1 MNTIITESKRMQ
13 NTYNFDCVIDRSGT
27 DAIKLVGLDHVFG
40 RHDLTP
46 LWIADLDFAVC
57 PEITKA
63 LQHRLQ
69 HPVLGY
75 SEPNDSYWQSIINW
89 ELHRHNFALS
99 REELCFVPGVVK
111 GIALCVNYFTQKGDA
126 VVIMPPVYTPFR
138 TVVEGNKR
146 RVVENPLRF
155 ENGNYSIDL
164 ENLEHVVTTEKP
176 KLLIL
181 CNPHNPIGL
190 QWDAETM
197 AAVASIC
204 RKGGVTV
211 VSDEIHGDLMLGGR
225 KHIPFLATGDDAK
238 AVGIML
244 AAPSK
249 TFNIPGLVSS
259 WMAIKN
265 PELRKPFYEWLEANE
280 FSAPVMISTIGA
292 EAAYNNGEAWLDQML
307 QYVEGNI
314 DFVLDYIDR
323 NIPGLKAIRP
333 EASFLVWLDF
343 RELHMCQ
350 SQIMDLLLDKAHIA
364 LNDGTMFG
372 TQGAGFARLNVGT
385 PRCVLAAALESL
397 KTAVEAVCPD
407 K

>member
-1 MNTIITESKRMQ
+1 MNFFTEK
-13 NTYNFDCVIDRSGT
+13 D
-27 DAIKLVGLDHVFG
+27 
-40 RHDLTP
+40 
-46 LWIADLDFAVC
+46 
-57 PEITKA
+57 
-63 LQHRLQ
+63 
-69 HPVLGY
+69 
-75 SEPNDSYWQSIINW
+75 
-89 ELHRHNFALS
+89 
-99 REELCFVPGVVK
+99 
-111 GIALCVNYFTQKGDA
+111 DA

-138 TVVEGNKR
+138 TVIEGNKR

-164 ENLEHVVTTEKP
+164 ENLEHVVETEKP

-190 QWDAETM
+190 QWDAETLASV
-197 AAVASIC
+197 AAIC
-204 RKGGVTV
+204 RRGGVKV

-225 KHIPFLATGDDAK
+225 KHIPFLAASEDAK

-280 FSAPVMISTIGA
+280 FCSPVMISTIGA
-292 EAAYNNGEAWLDQML
+292 EAAYNNGEAWLEQML
-307 QYVEGNI
+307 KYVEGNI
-314 DFVLDYIDR
+314 DFVLDYIDS

-343 RELHMCQ
+343 RGLNMCQ
-350 SQIMDLLLDKAHIA
+350 KQLMDLLLDKAHIA
-364 LNDGTMFG
+364 LNDGAMFG

-397 KTAVEAVCPD
+397 KTAVEAVCTD